1 MLKVQIA
8 KPDVRVQ
15 PYTDKKGN
23 PATLAFQ
30 EAWLFT
36 VDEAGKPDPYPS
48 KVEFIPP
55 RDERGNTAPYAVG
68 DYQLHPSAVYI
79 DRNGRLAA
87 QMRLTP
93 LKRAPAT
100 A

>member
-1 MLKVQIA
+1 VLKVQIA

-15 PYTDKKGN
+15 GYTDKKGQ
-23 PATLAFQ
+23 PAKLAFQ

-36 VDEAGKPDPYPS
+36 VDEGGKPDPYPS

-55 RDERGNTAPYAVG
+55 RDEHGNTVPYGVG

-93 LKRAPAT
+93 LKRT

>member
-8 KPDVRVQ
+8 KPDIRVQ
-15 PYTDKKGN
+15 AYTDKKGL
-23 PATLAFQ
+23 PAKLAFQ

-55 RDERGNTAPYAVG
+55 RDEHGNTVPYSVG

-93 LKRAPAT
+93 LKRAA
-100 A
+100 